1 MLEFSRTLYGKWSE
15 MVDFLAFFLPRAKK
29 ERGKRR
35 FFVDFPFFGNG
46 ENVKFSGKGGGGGG
60 VRERERRRKGMLKS
74 LLLVQSEGGDGG
86 KGSKSEVT
94 PHPCPYCHEA
104 TFGKEKEKKSFA

>member
-1 MLEFSRTLYGKWSE
+1 MLEFSRDLQEQCAE

-46 ENVKFSGKGGGGGG
+46 ENVKFSGKGGGG
-60 VRERERRRKGMLKS
+60 ERERNGERECLSRFSWFKAR
-74 LLLVQSEGGDGG
+74 GGWRERQQ
-86 KGSKSEVT
+86 K
-94 PHPCPYCHEA
+94 
-104 TFGKEKEKKSFA
+104 